1 MGGAENASDKRTV
14 AVGCDQLPEPF
25 HGKGRPPPRKVRGRL
40 SCSARDAKS
49 CEPEGPNV
57 IPDDELYAQVERFVQ
72 VLEVNLLVDLGLD
85 AATIRALHANA
96 HPA

>member
-1 MGGAENASDKRTV
+1 
-14 AVGCDQLPEPF
+14 
-25 HGKGRPPPRKVRGRL
+25 
-40 SCSARDAKS
+40 
-49 CEPEGPNV
+49 V